1 MQEPSWRG
9 TSPSQIATFRDCARK
24 WWRIS
29 VNGERPPSSPAAE
42 RGSRVHEQIEAYLE
56 HGTQPT
62 DGAALAMLPNLPG
75 AGSVAGELIEVDFAY
90 TPPGWP
96 VPIRGRVDLLDPEHG
111 RIIDHKTTASL
122 SYAKSPE
129 MLPFDPQA
137 IVYSAAALEGALG
150 VKIGDGERIRFR
162 LSYATTRG
170 ASRALVVERELSR
183 AEIASG
189 VEALGATVRAQW
201 ETSQI
206 TSWGAVAPNPESC
219 SKYGGCPFRA
229 DCAEGPPREGKM
241 EKMSM
246 RERLEARRR
255 EQGGEA
261 PAPAPA
267 PAPPERKLAAG
278 YGANPPD
285 GLPAGAPVPE
295 SAEEKKRRLRR
306 DAIRWDGKSISA
318 LKKNEAQEALDHYLA
333 SLTPAQRA
341 EYDARGYAEKT
352 LGDLKAALGAIDLL
366 LQGEPLPEREGD
378 QRDDQTPTT
387 AQPDLLAGLLDPT
400 PAPAPPP
407 PPKATEP
414 QDAPPSP
421 RPTPAP
427 EPAAEEVSEDKA
439 GDPNPFLGPMIG
451 GRDQTLLLIDCHC
464 SDAVEAERALF
475 PLIQEVERIKSRP
488 IGLIPYNEGWAML
501 ASKIAELGWWDSF
514 RAPIVRV
521 DSAGPFYRSAS
532 HVLLNSA
539 DLVIRSTK

>member
-1 MQEPSWRG
+1 MQEPPRWRG
-9 TSPSQIATFRDCARK
+9 TSPSQISTFKDCARK

-75 AGSVAGELIEVDFAY
+75 AGSVAGELIEVAFAY

-137 IVYSAAALEGALG
+137 IAYSAAALEGALG
-150 VKIGDGERIRFR
+150 IKIGDGEGIRFR

-170 ASRALVVERELSR
+170 ASRALIVERELSR
-183 AEIASG
+183 AEVSAG

-206 TSWGAVAPNPESC
+206 KSWGEVAPNPESC

-229 DCAEGPPREGKM
+229 DCAAGPPREGKM

-267 PAPPERKLAAG
+267 PPAG

-285 GLPAGAPVPE
+285 GLPPGAPVPE
-295 SAEEKKRRLRR
+295 SAEDKKRRLRR
-306 DAIRWDGKSISA
+306 DAIRWDDKSISS
-318 LKKNEAQEALDHYLA
+318 LKKAEAQEALDHYLA
-333 SLTPAQRA
+333 TLTPAQRA

-352 LGDLKAALGAIDLL
+352 LSDLKAALGAIDLL
-366 LQGEPLPEREGD
+366 LQGEPLPEREEEPNE
-378 QRDDQTPTT
+378 QPAPTT
-387 AQPDLLAGLLDPT
+387 AQPDLLAGLIDPT

-414 QDAPPSP
+414 QNAPPSP
-421 RPTPAP
+421 RPAPTPKPAP
-427 EPAAEEVSEDKA
+427 ETVSENE
-439 GDPNPFLGPMIG
+439 PCPFLGPVIG
-451 GRDQTLLLIDCHC
+451 GRDQTLLLIDCHS
-464 SDAVEAERALF
+464 SDAVEAERALY
-475 PLIQEVERIKSRP
+475 PLIKEIETLKGRP
-488 IGLIPYNEGWAML
+488 IGLIPYNEGWSML
-501 ASKIAELGWWDSF
+501 AGRIAELGWWESF